1 MALAA
6 CRDGKTQR
14 QSPTTAGIRRNS
26 GAGGIWQSSRQ
37 EQWVIGN
44 SLIIETSGVQQ
55 QEQESISS
63 QEKLEDK
70 YCFMMSK

>member
-1 MALAA
+1 MALAV
-6 CRDGKTQR
+6 CRYGKTQP
-14 QSPTTAGIRRNS
+14 QSPRTAGIRKS
-26 GAGGIWQSSRQ
+26 GGVGGIWQSVRQ

-44 SLIIETSGVQQ
+44 PSITETSGVQR
-55 QEQESISS
+55 QERESISS